1 MALLRRSSGMYPMKR
16 TYKTLTWND
25 RLKIEAWLKTKTPIK
40 KIAEMLGV
48 HFSTIYR
55 EVKRGQYE
63 HLNSDWTTEMRY
75 SPDISEQ
82 KKQRFLRAK
91 GPDLKIGNDY
101 SYAEYLENKIA
112 IEKYSPGAALGE
124 IKHKKLKF
132 KTTISKTT
140 LYRYI
145 HDGVFLV
152 LSNDDLPLKNHR
164 KHKNNEDKKA
174 SKPSRGDSIEK
185 RPDEISERK
194 FFGDW
199 EMDCVEGK
207 KKTKKTLLVLA
218 ERKTRNGIVCLMP
231 DKTAASVKAALDKIE
246 EKLGTNTFMR
256 VFHSITV
263 DNGVEFS
270 DCKGIEYS
278 RTGKQRTKLY
288 YCHPYSAY
296 ERGSNENLNRL
307 IRRHYPK
314 GYDFTHTTLEE
325 IAKLEDWL
333 NNYPREMFGFQS
345 AKDLYEPYVD
355 AILLTT
361 VPQ

>member
-1 MALLRRSSGMYPMKR
+1 
-16 TYKTLTWND
+16 
-25 RLKIEAWLKTKTPIK
+25 
-40 KIAEMLGV
+40 MLGV